1 MWGERLYLLDAQS
14 QRNLDNLKKKSF
26 SVITLEK
33 PKDNKDLYLIKD
45 SHKLMLSNAYQ
56 RLVKP
61 WIGFWEHSHVF
72 FFN

>member
-56 RLVKP
+56 RLLKP
-61 WIGFWEHSHVF
+61 
-72 FFN
+72 

>member
-14 QRNLDNLKKKSF
+14 QRNLDNLKKKKKKKSF

-61 WIGFWEHSHVF
+61 
-72 FFN
+72 